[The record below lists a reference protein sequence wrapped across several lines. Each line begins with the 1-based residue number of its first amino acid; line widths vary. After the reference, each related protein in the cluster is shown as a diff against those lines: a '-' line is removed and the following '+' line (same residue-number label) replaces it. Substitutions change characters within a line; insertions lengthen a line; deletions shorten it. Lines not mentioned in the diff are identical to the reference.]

1 MQQSDKTIMEENKLI
16 KMNDKELKKKKII
29 NALIIGFLA
38 GIFFVGIFA
47 VIYKKNVLGIIP
59 MLIPLFLIYKI
70 VKKDKK
76 TE

>member
-1 MQQSDKTIMEENKLI
+1 MEENKLI
-16 KMNDKELKKKKII
+16 KMSYKELKKKKII

-59 MLIPLFLIYKI
+59 MLFHYF
-70 VKKDKK
+70 
-76 TE
+76 

>member
-1 MQQSDKTIMEENKLI
+1 MEENKLI
-16 KMNDKELKKKKII
+16 KMSDKELKKKKII

-47 VIYKKNVLGIIP
+47 AIYKKNILGIIP
-59 MLIPLFLIYKI
+59 MLIPVFLIYRI
-70 VKKDKK
+70 VKKGKK